1 MDDKT
6 TIEIS
11 TATII
16 KAFLILGIVW
26 IALILKDIIV
36 LVLISFILATALV
49 PVVER
54 IKNRGIPRVL
64 AVLFVYAIAGFAVY
78 LLFRAI
84 VPTVAEQ
91 INLVSQNKQYYID
104 RINELFNQ
112 SPDGVKTAVQ
122 DFLNEFPKRLREI
135 SVSGLLSGALGI
147 FSGLLGFLTVVV
159 LTFYFLLDKDGIE
172 KILVHYMPEDYQKR
186 GIRVFRKISRNMSL
200 WFRGQIILS
209 FTIGLISYIGL
220 LVIGVDFAL
229 TLGVFAAFTELIP
242 VIGPII
248 GGIPAVLVALSD
260 SPTKALYVL
269 VLYAV
274 VQFVEGHFL
283 VPQIMK
289 KALGLSPVFI
299 IISILIGA
307 RLFGIL
313 GVLLAVPVASA
324 LSVVVEEIHEYEK
337 IEEEERSSKS

>member
-1 MDDKT
+1 MDDKQ

-11 TATII
+11 TATIV
-16 KAFLILGIVW
+16 KVFLILGIVW
-26 IALILKDIIV
+26 LALILKAIIV
-36 LVLISFILATALV
+36 LVLIAFVLATALV

-54 IKNRGIPRVL
+54 IRNKGVPRVL
-64 AVLFVYAIAGFAVY
+64 AVLSVYAIFGLVVY
-78 LLFRAI
+78 LLMRAI

-91 INLVSQNKQYYID
+91 VNLVSQNKQHYID
-104 RINELFNQ
+104 RVNELFNN
-112 SPDGVKTAVQ
+112 SPESIRFGIK
-122 DFLNEFPKRLREI
+122 DFLNELPGRLRDF

-147 FSGLLGFLTVVV
+147 FSGILGFLTVVV
-159 LTFYFLLDKDGIE
+159 LTFYFLLDKDGVE
-172 KILVHYMPEDYQKR
+172 KLLIFYMPEDYQKR

-200 WFRGQIILS
+200 WFRGQILLS
-209 FTIGLISYIGL
+209 LTVGLLSYIGL
-220 LVIGVDFAL
+220 LVIGVNFAL
-229 TLGVFAAFTELIP
+229 TLGVFVAFTELIP

-248 GGIPAVLVALSD
+248 GGIPAVLIALAD

-269 VLYAV
+269 LLYAT

-324 LSVVVEEIHEYEK
+324 LSVVVEEIHEYDR
-337 IEEEERSSKS
+337 IEEEESIKNS